1 MERLD
6 FLFQLFREDS
16 AAGNL
21 VAHLPRLLEP
31 INLLDVAALCA
42 FLYILLSQ
50 LARSP
55 LRRLL
60 NGLLFLLVL
69 FSAVTAFEG
78 LTALNLIIRNSYL
91 VVLVSIPIIF
101 QSEIR
106 NMLSQAGRGVGFWD
120 RIRQAGGQGRLDELW
135 IREIAESI
143 RYLHR
148 HRLGALMVL
157 TGRDIL
163 ANTASEGVR
172 LDAALSQQLLNSIFE
187 KQSSLH
193 DGAVIIAQG
202 RIQRANV
209 LFSIGDQA
217 GRTLSARAETGTRHL
232 AAQNITANNDAV
244 CLVVSEETGGITF
257 SVNGQLTETSPE
269 NVLSVLHELSA
280 RQRLGERGA
289 RPEPPLAIGP
299 RA

>member
-1 MERLD
+1 MERLG

-16 AAGNL
+16 VAGNV

-31 INLLDVAALCA
+31 LNLLDVAALCA

-69 FSAVTAFEG
+69 FSVVTAFEG

-120 RIRQAGGQGRLDELW
+120 RIRQAGSQGQLDEQW
-135 IREIAESI
+135 MQEVAESV

-148 HRLGALMVL
+148 NRLGALIVL
-157 TGRDIL
+157 TGRDLL
-163 ANTASEGVR
+163 ANTASDGIR
-172 LDAALSQQLLNSIFE
+172 LDAVLSRQLLNSVFE

-232 AAQNITANNDAV
+232 AAQNITAHNDAL
-244 CLVVSEETGGITF
+244 CLVVSEETGGIAY
-257 SVNGQLTETSPE
+257 SIGGHLTETSPE
-269 NVLSVLHELSA
+269 NVLSVLYELGA
-280 RQRLGERGA
+280 LRFLRERGI
-289 RPEPPLAIGP
+289 RPGPAPAVEPQP
-299 RA
+299 